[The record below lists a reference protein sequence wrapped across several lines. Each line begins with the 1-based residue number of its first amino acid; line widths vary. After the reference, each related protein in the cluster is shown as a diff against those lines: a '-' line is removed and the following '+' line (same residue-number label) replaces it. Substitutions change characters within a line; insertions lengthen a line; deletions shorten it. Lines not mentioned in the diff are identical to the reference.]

1 MFKIREK
8 IHSEN
13 FLAKYPASFK
23 SAYAIFV
30 VVMSIGSLAWGV
42 FCLILGL
49 KKIAMLPF
57 SYLAFSLLGLIIFF
71 SGRGFAF
78 IRFLQ
83 VLLSLT
89 FPYVLQWLLGGYLAS
104 GMVSLWSFLTLIV
117 LITFY
122 EARYNILWLPLFIA
136 CMVVG
141 IGLDHYYPQPVPA
154 MLQQPHIHKILLTAN
169 ASLVGSMLFF
179 IGRHFISLNRQHKKV
194 NETLEYQKGELLQK
208 HEEILAYNEEINQQN
223 EEILAINEELGRQ
236 KEEMAAKNKEIALKN
251 EAMTTINDALDQQKT
266 ELRKKTNNVRSSI
279 NYAKRIQRAILPRLS
294 WIQEHFPES
303 FVFFKPR
310 DIVSGDF
317 YWFSVVK
324 LEENMEVTT
333 SFRPPPPPEKIIIS
347 AIDCTGHGV
356 PGAFMSMVGNQLLHE
371 IVNTNHTT
379 SPEEI
384 LRQLHLKIR
393 FSLNQ
398 EETENNDGMDMAIC
412 VIDKQART
420 LEFAG
425 AKNPLIYIQD
435 NDLVEIKGDKMPI
448 GGKKRSRSKKT
459 QERKYTKHVL
469 PLDKPTWFY
478 IFTDGFQDQFG
489 GKNDRKFMKK
499 RFKELLLKIKDRP
512 PNVQH
517 NMLSQTVG
525 GWMNGTSQIDDMLIM
540 GFKIDDSI
548 LPEAGI

>member
-1 MFKIREK
+1 MFKLRKK
-8 IHSEN
+8 IHSED

-30 VVMSIGSLAWGV
+30 VVMSAGSLVWGV
-42 FCLILGL
+42 FCIILGL
-49 KKIAMLPF
+49 HKISILPF
-57 SYLAFSLLGLIIFF
+57 GYLAFSLLGLIVFF

-78 IRFLQ
+78 IRFFQ
-83 VLLSLT
+83 VLFSLT
-89 FPYVLQWLLGGYLAS
+89 FPYALQWLLGGYTAS

-122 EARYNILWLPLFIA
+122 EARYNILWLPLFIV

-141 IGLDHYYPQPVPA
+141 IGLDHYYPQPVPS
-154 MLQQPHIHKILLTAN
+154 MLNKPHIHKMLLIAN

-179 IGRHFISLNRQHKKV
+179 IGRHFISLNRQHKKI

-223 EEILAINEELGRQ
+223 EEILAINDELGRQ

-251 EAMTTINDALDQQKT
+251 EAMTTINDALEQQRS

-317 YWFSVVK
+317 YWFSVVR
-324 LEENMEVTT
+324 LEENLEITT
-333 SFRPPPPPEKIIIS
+333 SFRPPPLPEKIIIS

-371 IVNTNHTT
+371 IVNTNQIT

-384 LRQLHLKIR
+384 LRELHLKIR

-398 EETENNDGMDMAIC
+398 EENENNDGMDMSLC

-425 AKNPLIYIQD
+425 AKNPLIYIQGD
-435 NDLVEIKGDKMPI
+435 KLTEVKGDKMPI
-448 GGKKRSRSKKT
+448 GGKKRSRDKKPKART
-459 QERKYTKHVL
+459 YTKHIVKL
-469 PLDKPTWFY
+469 NEPTWFY

-489 GKNDRKFMKK
+489 GKHDRKFMKK

-512 PNVQH
+512 PNVQK
-517 NMLSQTVG
+517 NMLSQTIG
-525 GWMNGTSQIDDMLIM
+525 GWMDGRHQIDDMLIM
-540 GFKIDDSI
+540 GFKIDDHI
-548 LPEAGI
+548 LPRQAT